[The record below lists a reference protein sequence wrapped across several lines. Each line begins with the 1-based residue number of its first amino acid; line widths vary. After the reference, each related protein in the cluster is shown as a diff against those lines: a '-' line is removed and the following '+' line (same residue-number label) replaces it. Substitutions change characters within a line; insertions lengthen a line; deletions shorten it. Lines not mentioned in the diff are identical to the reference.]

1 MMKEN
6 KHLTKKKA
14 LGSFFFFDQIRQ
26 IKAGMNRGREKI
38 KKKIKA
44 VINHAPLARK

>member
-6 KHLTKKKA
+6 KHLTKKGLDK
-14 LGSFFFFDQIRQ
+14 IHK

-38 KKKIKA
+38 KEIKA
-44 VINHAPLARK
+44 VINHAR